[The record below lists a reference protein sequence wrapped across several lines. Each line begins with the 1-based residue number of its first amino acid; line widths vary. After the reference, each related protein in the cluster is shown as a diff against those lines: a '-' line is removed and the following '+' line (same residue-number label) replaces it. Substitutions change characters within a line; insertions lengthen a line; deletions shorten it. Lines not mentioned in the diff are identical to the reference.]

1 MESVGFE
8 VEGLFSRAECMGK
21 LMEAGGTKGSDIK
34 AKRGKKRWTS
44 LWILGGNS
52 VKTMK
57 AKGEEGESLKKRERV
72 GEEF

>member
-1 MESVGFE
+1 MET
-8 VEGLFSRAECMGK
+8 
-21 LMEAGGTKGSDIK
+21 GGTKGSDIK

-72 GEEF
+72 GEKF